1 MGPYRPRFCNTVHHL
16 QYLWAGQSNKFTP
29 WWNCWKC
36 FCEAKLCGFVNIN
49 IFLTF
54 VFKGNFCS
62 AKIRTS
68 HYEEIIELCNTARKT
83 VVCQLSCVAHAQTAL
98 ISRSI
103 SYWRYVYWRGLM
115 NKCFYS
121 AIYLQKLL
129 FQPFLLI
136 SHLIGCSQSGV
147 HLALPFTPS
156 HSLS

>member
-1 MGPYRPRFCNTVHHL
+1 M
-16 QYLWAGQSNKFTP
+16 
-29 WWNCWKC
+29 
-36 FCEAKLCGFVNIN
+36 NIN

-54 VFKGNFCS
+54 VFKGNFCG

-83 VVCQLSCVAHAQTAL
+83 VVCQLGAPAQTALLGYVHIIIYRLCLL

-136 SHLIGCSQSGV
+136 SHLMGCSQWWAP
-147 HLALPFTPS
+147 LLKKLTII
-156 HSLS
+156 SLLVTGL